1 VNALSR
7 LLLRWTMA
15 AATAG
20 SLLTTAAG
28 AACVQTGHAVSQ
40 PQYPGHASTD
50 LGPRNMAPDGRGGS
64 PCLHFSFSDRGWNPA
79 AAQANGRHES
89 LLPLRVPHQNAA
101 Q

>member
-1 VNALSR
+1 MNALSR

-40 PQYPGHASTD
+40 PQYPGHRSTD

-64 PCLHFSFSDRGWNPA
+64 PRLHFSFSDRGWNPA
-79 AAQANGRHES
+79 AAQANGRPES
-89 LLPLRVPHQNAA
+89 LLPLRAPHQHAP